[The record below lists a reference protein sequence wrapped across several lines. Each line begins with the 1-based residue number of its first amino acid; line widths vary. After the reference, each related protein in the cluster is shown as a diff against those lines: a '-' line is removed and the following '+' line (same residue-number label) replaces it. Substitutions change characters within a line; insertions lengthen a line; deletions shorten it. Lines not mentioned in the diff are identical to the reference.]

1 MIDTIR
7 NSTAF
12 KLHQATLL
20 VDRLADEYL
29 VREHGIHYAPFLV
42 LLMTRMLDQP
52 SQQSIAGALGVS
64 RASITQRVGALVER
78 GLLQVAPDPA
88 DARAN
93 VVELTSAG
101 STLVEI
107 AWEGLENH
115 QNGLEEGVD
124 DDALAAQLDRIIANG
139 TSIIGARS

>member
-7 NSTAF
+7 TSTAF

-42 LLMTRMLDQP
+42 LLMTRLLDRP
-52 SQQSIAGALGVS
+52 SQQGIAGALGVS

-78 GLLQVAPDPA
+78 GLLRVDPDPA

-93 VVELTSAG
+93 VVELTAAG
-101 STLVEI
+101 ITLVEI

-124 DDALAAQLDRIIANG
+124 EQALAAQLDRIIANG
-139 TSIIGARS
+139 TTILGARS

>member
-1 MIDTIR
+1 MIDTIQS
-7 NSTAF
+7 STAF
-12 KLHQATLL
+12 KLHQATHL

-42 LLMTRMLDQP
+42 LLMARVLGRP

-64 RASITQRVGALVER
+64 RASVTQRVGALVDR
-78 GLLQVAPDPA
+78 GLLQVGPDPA

-93 VVELTSAG
+93 IVELTPAG
-101 STLVEI
+101 TTLVEI

-115 QNGLEEGVD
+115 QNGLEQGVD
-124 DDALAAQLDRIIANG
+124 EQALATQLDRIIANG
-139 TSIIGARS
+139 TTILGARS